1 MSVAIRL
8 WESPNAVHC
17 RLTIPLRIGGT
28 IAVVATIQHRDVQA
42 VLRRYGVQLAQGK
55 NPQEVG
61 SLFSAIGKAAKK
73 VAKGAVLKKA
83 LALGKAVINNPIV
96 KIVAPQAAAAIAA
109 ANVAAKLIQAARGPD
124 KKKAQKAKLA
134 LAAATAQAKAENAA
148 GKQLPL
154 PSGVANRSDETKM
167 TYRYLVTVARTQ
179 AA

>member
-8 WESPNAVHC
+8 WESSGAVHC
-17 RLTIPLRIGGT
+17 RMQIPLRIGGSLT
-28 IAVVATIQHRDVQA
+28 LLATIKHADVQR
-42 VLRRYGVQLAQGK
+42 VLRAYGVQLAKGGDPTQ
-55 NPQEVG
+55 VG

-83 LALGKAVINNPIV
+83 LALGKMVVNSPLV

-109 ANVAAKLIQAARGPD
+109 ASGAAKLIQAARGPD
-124 KKKAQKAKLA
+124 KAKAAKAKLA

-154 PSGVANRSDETKM
+154 PSGVASRSPETRA
-167 TYRYLVTVARTQ
+167 TYRYLVTVAR
-179 AA
+179 AEA